1 MSNNR
6 QQLIIGVDGGGTK
19 TAVQIATVVHNGG
32 IEVLGEGYGG
42 PSNVRAVGAEHAKTN
57 LDVAIDA
64 AHVAAG
70 TATATVD
77 YAVLALAG
85 SSLPDVQEVIAEWAR
100 RRRLAEH
107 TDIIHDA
114 AAVLAVGIRNG
125 RGVGLIVGTGSVAM
139 GMNAKGEQ
147 AIIGGWG
154 HWFGDQGSGF
164 DLGRRALAAV
174 ADAEDGIGEQTTL
187 AFEIAQ
193 RLQVDDPRE
202 IARKLSIAIDM
213 RQEIAAL
220 APIVINAAMK
230 GDDVAQ
236 RIVEQGA
243 ASTAA
248 LVMATASRLQLGNDA
263 PLALAGGIACSGEFF
278 RDRLLDQLTTL
289 GFRPDPL
296 SVVSKPVEGSLI
308 LAHDRLLA
316 RSSS

>member
-1 MSNNR
+1 VTVSSSR
-6 QQLIIGVDGGGTK
+6 QKLIIGVDGGGTK
-19 TAVQIATVVHNGG
+19 TAVQIATVMQDGS

-57 LDVAIDA
+57 LDVAIEA
-64 AHVAAG
+64 AYAAAG
-70 TATATVD
+70 AAMAD

-85 SSLPDVQEVIAEWAR
+85 SSLPDVQEVIAEWAG

-107 TDIIHDA
+107 TDIVHDA
-114 AAVLAVGIRNG
+114 AAVLTVGIRNG

-147 AIIGGWG
+147 AVIGGWG

-174 ADAEDGIGEQTTL
+174 ADAVDGIGEQTTL
-187 AFEIAQ
+187 ALEITQ

-202 IARKLSIAIDM
+202 IARKLSIAVDI

-220 APIVINAAMK
+220 APLVINAAMN
-230 GDDVAQ
+230 GDDVAES
-236 RIVEQGA
+236 IIDAGA

-248 LVMATASRLQLGNDA
+248 LVMATVSRLQLGNDA
-263 PLALAGGIACSGEFF
+263 PLALAGGIACSGEYF
-278 RDRLLDQLTTL
+278 RGRLLDQLTTL
-289 GFRPDPL
+289 GFTPDPL
-296 SVVSKPVEGSLI
+296 SVVSKPVAGSLI
-308 LAHDRLLA
+308 LARDRLLA
-316 RSSS
+316 RASN